1 MNAKWKRLVTAILMM
16 ALLLG
21 PIVSMQTPA
30 RAADGEDDNTFIV
43 GFDAEFPPYGYK
55 DDNGEYVGFDLD
67 LAQEV
72 CDRNGWT
79 LKKQPIEW
87 NSKDMELNS
96 GSISCIW
103 NGFTMNGREDDYT
116 WTKPY
121 VDNSQVVVVRK
132 DSGITQLDDLSG
144 KVVAVQADSSA
155 LAALTG
161 EDASEE
167 NKALCA
173 TFKELQQVGDYN
185 SAFMNL
191 ESGAVNAICMD
202 IGVANYEIESRGD
215 KFMML
220 EDRLSSE
227 EYGIGFKKGNT
238 ELRDKVQAT
247 LLDMLADGTFEE
259 IAEKWGLE
267 ESICLTADDE
277 VQEETTADD
286 NTFVV
291 GFDAEFPPYGYKN
304 DDGEYVGFDLDL
316 AQEVCDRNG
325 WTLKKQP
332 IEWNSKDMEL
342 NSGSIS
348 CIWNGFTMN
357 GREDDYTWT
366 KPYVDNSQVV
376 VVRKDSGIT
385 QLDDLSG
392 KVVAVQ
398 ADSSALAALTGED
411 ASEENKALC
420 ATFKELQQV
429 GDYNSAFMNLESG
442 AVNAI
447 CMDIGVA
454 NYEIESRGDK
464 FMMLEDRLSS
474 EEYGIGF
481 KKGNTELRDKVQATL
496 LDMLAD
502 GTFEEIAEKWGLE
515 ESICLTADDEVQE
528 ETTADDNTFVVGF
541 DAEFPPYGYK
551 NDDGEYVGFD
561 LDLAQEV
568 CDRNGWILK
577 KQPIEW
583 NSKDMELNS
592 GSISCIWNGF
602 TMNGREDAYTWTTPY
617 VDNSQVVVVR
627 KDSGITQLTDLSGK
641 VVAVQAD
648 SSALAALT
656 GEDAS
661 EENKALAETFK
672 ELQQVGDYNSAF
684 MNLESGAVNAICM
697 DIGVANYEIESRG
710 DKFMML
716 EDRLS
721 SEEYGI
727 GFKKGNTELR
737 DKVQATLLDMLA
749 DGTFEE
755 IAEKWGLEESICL
768 SPDDQVQDGNAA
780 AATATDTTSTGKKN
794 TSFWDK
800 FCSITKQLAEGLLA
814 SLVIFFLTLLFSLPL
829 GLLVAAGRMCK
840 IAPIRWLVKFYI
852 SIARGTP
859 LMLQLL
865 VVFYGPYYLFG
876 ATLTTSYRFQAVIIG
891 FALNYAAYFAEIYR
905 SGIQAVPQGQH
916 EAAKILGYSKIQTFF
931 KIVFPQ
937 MAKNILPSVTN
948 EVITLVKDTSL
959 AFAISYTEMFTLAKQ
974 VAAAQTTI
982 MPLFI
987 AGVFYYIF
995 NFVVAFVMEKIEKR
1009 MNYYR

>member
-72 CDRNGWT
+72 CDRNGWP

-132 DSGITQLDDLSG
+132 DSGITQLSDLSG

-167 NKALCA
+167 NKALCE
-173 TFKELQQVGDYN
+173 TFKDLQQVGDYN

-247 LLDMLADGTFEE
+247 LLDMLADGTFDE

-267 ESICLTADDE
+267 GSICLTADDE
-277 VQEETTADD
+277 VQEETAADD
-286 NTFVV
+286 NTF
-291 GFDAEFPPYGYKN
+291 
-304 DDGEYVGFDLDL
+304 
-316 AQEVCDRNG
+316 
-325 WTLKKQP
+325 
-332 IEWNSKDMEL
+332 I
-342 NSGSIS
+342 
-348 CIWNGFTMN
+348 
-357 GREDDYTWT
+357 
-366 KPYVDNSQVV
+366 
-376 VVRKDSGIT
+376 
-385 QLDDLSG
+385 
-392 KVVAVQ
+392 
-398 ADSSALAALTGED
+398 
-411 ASEENKALC
+411 
-420 ATFKELQQV
+420 
-429 GDYNSAFMNLESG
+429 
-442 AVNAI
+442 
-447 CMDIGVA
+447 
-454 NYEIESRGDK
+454 
-464 FMMLEDRLSS
+464 
-474 EEYGIGF
+474 
-481 KKGNTELRDKVQATL
+481 
-496 LDMLAD
+496 
-502 GTFEEIAEKWGLE
+502 
-515 ESICLTADDEVQE
+515 
-528 ETTADDNTFVVGF
+528 VGF

-627 KDSGITQLTDLSGK
+627 KDSGITQLSDLSGK

-661 EENKALAETFK
+661 EENLALAETFK
-672 ELQQVGDYNSAF
+672 DLQQVGDYNSAF

-697 DIGVANYEIESRG
+697 DIGVANYEIASRG
-710 DKFMML
+710 DKFVML

-727 GFKKGNTELR
+727 GFKLGNTELR

-768 SPDDQVQDGNAA
+768 SPDDQVQDGNV
-780 AATATDTTSTGKKN
+780 AATATDSTSTGKKN

-1009 MNYYR
+1009 MNYYH

>member
-132 DSGITQLDDLSG
+132 DSGITQLSDLSG

-167 NKALCA
+167 NKTLCA
-173 TFKELQQVGDYN
+173 TFKDLQQVGDYN

-259 IAEKWGLE
+259 IAKKWGLE
-267 ESICLTADDE
+267 GSICLTADDE
-277 VQEETTADD
+277 VQEETAADD
-286 NTFVV
+286 NTF
-291 GFDAEFPPYGYKN
+291 
-304 DDGEYVGFDLDL
+304 
-316 AQEVCDRNG
+316 
-325 WTLKKQP
+325 
-332 IEWNSKDMEL
+332 I
-342 NSGSIS
+342 
-348 CIWNGFTMN
+348 
-357 GREDDYTWT
+357 
-366 KPYVDNSQVV
+366 
-376 VVRKDSGIT
+376 
-385 QLDDLSG
+385 
-392 KVVAVQ
+392 
-398 ADSSALAALTGED
+398 
-411 ASEENKALC
+411 
-420 ATFKELQQV
+420 
-429 GDYNSAFMNLESG
+429 
-442 AVNAI
+442 
-447 CMDIGVA
+447 
-454 NYEIESRGDK
+454 
-464 FMMLEDRLSS
+464 
-474 EEYGIGF
+474 
-481 KKGNTELRDKVQATL
+481 
-496 LDMLAD
+496 
-502 GTFEEIAEKWGLE
+502 
-515 ESICLTADDEVQE
+515 
-528 ETTADDNTFVVGF
+528 VGF

-627 KDSGITQLTDLSGK
+627 KDSGITQLSDLSGK

-661 EENKALAETFK
+661 EENLALAETFK
-672 ELQQVGDYNSAF
+672 DLQQVGDYNSAF

-697 DIGVANYEIESRG
+697 DIGVANYEIASRG
-710 DKFMML
+710 DKFVML

-727 GFKKGNTELR
+727 GFKLGNTELR

-768 SPDDQVQDGNAA
+768 SPDDQVQDGNV
-780 AATATDTTSTGKKN
+780 AATATDSTSTGKKN

-905 SGIQAVPQGQH
+905 SGIQTVPQGQH

>member
-132 DSGITQLDDLSG
+132 DSGITQLSDLSG

-167 NKALCA
+167 NKTLCA
-173 TFKELQQVGDYN
+173 TFKDLQQVGDYN

-259 IAEKWGLE
+259 IAKKWGLE
-267 ESICLTADDE
+267 ES
-277 VQEETTADD
+277 V
-286 NTFVV
+286 
-291 GFDAEFPPYGYKN
+291 
-304 DDGEYVGFDLDL
+304 
-316 AQEVCDRNG
+316 
-325 WTLKKQP
+325 
-332 IEWNSKDMEL
+332 
-342 NSGSIS
+342 
-348 CIWNGFTMN
+348 
-357 GREDDYTWT
+357 
-366 KPYVDNSQVV
+366 
-376 VVRKDSGIT
+376 
-385 QLDDLSG
+385 
-392 KVVAVQ
+392 
-398 ADSSALAALTGED
+398 
-411 ASEENKALC
+411 
-420 ATFKELQQV
+420 
-429 GDYNSAFMNLESG
+429 
-442 AVNAI
+442 
-447 CMDIGVA
+447 
-454 NYEIESRGDK
+454 
-464 FMMLEDRLSS
+464 
-474 EEYGIGF
+474 
-481 KKGNTELRDKVQATL
+481 
-496 LDMLAD
+496 
-502 GTFEEIAEKWGLE
+502 
-515 ESICLTADDEVQE
+515 CLTADDEVQE

-697 DIGVANYEIESRG
+697 DIGVANYEIASRG
-710 DKFMML
+710 DKFVML

-727 GFKKGNTELR
+727 GFKLGNTELR

-768 SPDDQVQDGNAA
+768 SPDDQVQDGNV
-780 AATATDTTSTGKKN
+780 AATATDSTSIGKKN

>member
-132 DSGITQLDDLSG
+132 DSGITQLNDLAG

-167 NKALCA
+167 NKTLCA
-173 TFKELQQVGDYN
+173 TFKDLQQVGDYN

-247 LLDMLADGTFEE
+247 LLDMLADGTFDE

-267 ESICLTADDE
+267 ES
-277 VQEETTADD
+277 V
-286 NTFVV
+286 
-291 GFDAEFPPYGYKN
+291 
-304 DDGEYVGFDLDL
+304 
-316 AQEVCDRNG
+316 
-325 WTLKKQP
+325 
-332 IEWNSKDMEL
+332 
-342 NSGSIS
+342 
-348 CIWNGFTMN
+348 
-357 GREDDYTWT
+357 
-366 KPYVDNSQVV
+366 
-376 VVRKDSGIT
+376 
-385 QLDDLSG
+385 
-392 KVVAVQ
+392 
-398 ADSSALAALTGED
+398 
-411 ASEENKALC
+411 
-420 ATFKELQQV
+420 
-429 GDYNSAFMNLESG
+429 
-442 AVNAI
+442 
-447 CMDIGVA
+447 
-454 NYEIESRGDK
+454 
-464 FMMLEDRLSS
+464 
-474 EEYGIGF
+474 
-481 KKGNTELRDKVQATL
+481 
-496 LDMLAD
+496 
-502 GTFEEIAEKWGLE
+502 
-515 ESICLTADDEVQE
+515 CLTADDEVQE

-749 DGTFEE
+749 DGTFDEIAEKWGLEESVCLTADDEVQEETTADDNTFVVGFDAEFPPYGYKNDDGEYVGFDLDLAQEVCDRNGWILKKQPIEWNSKDMELNSGSISCIWNGFTMNGREDAYTWTTPYVDNSQVVVVRKDSGITQLTDLSGKVVAVQADSSALAALTGEDASEENKALAETFKELQQVGDYNSAFMNLESGAVNAICMDIGVANYEIASRGDKFVMLEDRLSSEEYGIGFKLGNTELRDKVQATLLDMLADGTFEE

-768 SPDDQVQDGNAA
+768 SPDDQVQDGNV
-780 AATATDTTSTGKKN
+780 AATATDSTSTGKKN

>member
-96 GSISCIW
+96 GSMSCIW

-132 DSGITQLDDLSG
+132 DSGITQLSDLSG

-167 NKALCA
+167 NKALCE
-173 TFKELQQVGDYN
+173 TFKDLQQVGDYS

-247 LLDMLADGTFEE
+247 LLDMLADGTFDE

-277 VQEETTADD
+277 VQEETA
-286 NTFVV
+286 
-291 GFDAEFPPYGYKN
+291 
-304 DDGEYVGFDLDL
+304 
-316 AQEVCDRNG
+316 
-325 WTLKKQP
+325 
-332 IEWNSKDMEL
+332 
-342 NSGSIS
+342 
-348 CIWNGFTMN
+348 
-357 GREDDYTWT
+357 
-366 KPYVDNSQVV
+366 
-376 VVRKDSGIT
+376 
-385 QLDDLSG
+385 
-392 KVVAVQ
+392 
-398 ADSSALAALTGED
+398 
-411 ASEENKALC
+411 
-420 ATFKELQQV
+420 
-429 GDYNSAFMNLESG
+429 
-442 AVNAI
+442 
-447 CMDIGVA
+447 
-454 NYEIESRGDK
+454 
-464 FMMLEDRLSS
+464 
-474 EEYGIGF
+474 
-481 KKGNTELRDKVQATL
+481 
-496 LDMLAD
+496 
-502 GTFEEIAEKWGLE
+502 
-515 ESICLTADDEVQE
+515 
-528 ETTADDNTFVVGF
+528 ADDNTFVVGF

-583 NSKDMELNS
+583 NSKDTELNS

-661 EENKALAETFK
+661 EENLALAETFK
-672 ELQQVGDYNSAF
+672 DLQQVGDYNSAF

-697 DIGVANYEIESRG
+697 DIGVANYEIASRG
-710 DKFMML
+710 DKFVML

-727 GFKKGNTELR
+727 GFKLGNTELR

-768 SPDDQVQDGNAA
+768 SPDDQVQDGNV
-780 AATATDTTSTGKKN
+780 AATATDSTSTGKKN

>member
-132 DSGITQLDDLSG
+132 DSGITQLSDLSG

-167 NKALCA
+167 NKTLCA
-173 TFKELQQVGDYN
+173 TFKDLQQVGDYN

-247 LLDMLADGTFEE
+247 LLDMLADGTFDE

-277 VQEETTADD
+277 VQEETA
-286 NTFVV
+286 
-291 GFDAEFPPYGYKN
+291 
-304 DDGEYVGFDLDL
+304 
-316 AQEVCDRNG
+316 
-325 WTLKKQP
+325 
-332 IEWNSKDMEL
+332 
-342 NSGSIS
+342 
-348 CIWNGFTMN
+348 
-357 GREDDYTWT
+357 
-366 KPYVDNSQVV
+366 
-376 VVRKDSGIT
+376 
-385 QLDDLSG
+385 
-392 KVVAVQ
+392 
-398 ADSSALAALTGED
+398 
-411 ASEENKALC
+411 
-420 ATFKELQQV
+420 
-429 GDYNSAFMNLESG
+429 
-442 AVNAI
+442 
-447 CMDIGVA
+447 
-454 NYEIESRGDK
+454 
-464 FMMLEDRLSS
+464 
-474 EEYGIGF
+474 
-481 KKGNTELRDKVQATL
+481 
-496 LDMLAD
+496 
-502 GTFEEIAEKWGLE
+502 
-515 ESICLTADDEVQE
+515 
-528 ETTADDNTFVVGF
+528 ADDNTFVVGF

-627 KDSGITQLTDLSGK
+627 KDSGITQLSDLSGK

-661 EENKALAETFK
+661 EENLALAETFK
-672 ELQQVGDYNSAF
+672 DLQQVGDYNSAF

-697 DIGVANYEIESRG
+697 DIGVANYEIASRG
-710 DKFMML
+710 DKFVML

-727 GFKKGNTELR
+727 GFKLGNTELR

-768 SPDDQVQDGNAA
+768 SPDDQVQDGNV
-780 AATATDTTSTGKKN
+780 AATATDSTSTGKKN

>member
-132 DSGITQLDDLSG
+132 DSGITQLSDLSG

-167 NKALCA
+167 NKALCE
-173 TFKELQQVGDYN
+173 TFKDLQQVGDYN

-247 LLDMLADGTFEE
+247 LLDMLADGTFDE

-277 VQEETTADD
+277 VQEETA
-286 NTFVV
+286 
-291 GFDAEFPPYGYKN
+291 
-304 DDGEYVGFDLDL
+304 
-316 AQEVCDRNG
+316 
-325 WTLKKQP
+325 
-332 IEWNSKDMEL
+332 
-342 NSGSIS
+342 
-348 CIWNGFTMN
+348 
-357 GREDDYTWT
+357 
-366 KPYVDNSQVV
+366 
-376 VVRKDSGIT
+376 
-385 QLDDLSG
+385 
-392 KVVAVQ
+392 
-398 ADSSALAALTGED
+398 
-411 ASEENKALC
+411 
-420 ATFKELQQV
+420 
-429 GDYNSAFMNLESG
+429 
-442 AVNAI
+442 
-447 CMDIGVA
+447 
-454 NYEIESRGDK
+454 
-464 FMMLEDRLSS
+464 
-474 EEYGIGF
+474 
-481 KKGNTELRDKVQATL
+481 
-496 LDMLAD
+496 
-502 GTFEEIAEKWGLE
+502 
-515 ESICLTADDEVQE
+515 
-528 ETTADDNTFVVGF
+528 ADDNTFVVGF

-661 EENKALAETFK
+661 EENLALAETFK
-672 ELQQVGDYNSAF
+672 DLQQVGDYNSAF

-697 DIGVANYEIESRG
+697 DIGVANYEIASRG
-710 DKFMML
+710 DKFVML

-727 GFKKGNTELR
+727 GFKLGNTELR

-768 SPDDQVQDGNAA
+768 SPDDQVQDGNV
-780 AATATDTTSTGKKN
+780 AATATDSTSTGKKN

-916 EAAKILGYSKIQTFF
+916 EAAKILGYSKSQTFF

-1009 MNYYR
+1009 MNYYH

>member
-96 GSISCIW
+96 GLISCIW

-132 DSGITQLDDLSG
+132 DSGITQLNDLSG

-167 NKALCA
+167 NKALCE
-173 TFKELQQVGDYN
+173 TFKDLQQVGDYN

-247 LLDMLADGTFEE
+247 LLDMLADGTFDE
-259 IAEKWGLE
+259 IAK
-267 ESICLTADDE
+267 
-277 VQEETTADD
+277 
-286 NTFVV
+286 
-291 GFDAEFPPYGYKN
+291 
-304 DDGEYVGFDLDL
+304 
-316 AQEVCDRNG
+316 
-325 WTLKKQP
+325 
-332 IEWNSKDMEL
+332 
-342 NSGSIS
+342 
-348 CIWNGFTMN
+348 
-357 GREDDYTWT
+357 
-366 KPYVDNSQVV
+366 
-376 VVRKDSGIT
+376 
-385 QLDDLSG
+385 
-392 KVVAVQ
+392 
-398 ADSSALAALTGED
+398 
-411 ASEENKALC
+411 
-420 ATFKELQQV
+420 
-429 GDYNSAFMNLESG
+429 
-442 AVNAI
+442 
-447 CMDIGVA
+447 
-454 NYEIESRGDK
+454 
-464 FMMLEDRLSS
+464 
-474 EEYGIGF
+474 
-481 KKGNTELRDKVQATL
+481 
-496 LDMLAD
+496 
-502 GTFEEIAEKWGLE
+502 KWGLE

-780 AATATDTTSTGKKN
+780 AATATDTTSTCKKN

-916 EAAKILGYSKIQTFF
+916 EAAKILGYSKSQTFF

-1009 MNYYR
+1009 MNYYH

>member
-132 DSGITQLDDLSG
+132 DSGITQLSDLAG

-167 NKALCA
+167 NKALCE
-173 TFKELQQVGDYN
+173 TFKDLQQVGDYN

-259 IAEKWGLE
+259 IAKKWGLE

-291 GFDAEFPPYGYKN
+291 GFDAEFPPYGYK
-304 DDGEYVGFDLDL
+304 
-316 AQEVCDRNG
+316 
-325 WTLKKQP
+325 
-332 IEWNSKDMEL
+332 
-342 NSGSIS
+342 
-348 CIWNGFTMN
+348 
-357 GREDDYTWT
+357 
-366 KPYVDNSQVV
+366 
-376 VVRKDSGIT
+376 
-385 QLDDLSG
+385 
-392 KVVAVQ
+392 
-398 ADSSALAALTGED
+398 
-411 ASEENKALC
+411 
-420 ATFKELQQV
+420 
-429 GDYNSAFMNLESG
+429 
-442 AVNAI
+442 
-447 CMDIGVA
+447 
-454 NYEIESRGDK
+454 
-464 FMMLEDRLSS
+464 
-474 EEYGIGF
+474 
-481 KKGNTELRDKVQATL
+481 
-496 LDMLAD
+496 
-502 GTFEEIAEKWGLE
+502 
-515 ESICLTADDEVQE
+515 
-528 ETTADDNTFVVGF
+528 DDN
-541 DAEFPPYGYK
+541 
-551 NDDGEYVGFD
+551 GEYVGFD

-661 EENKALAETFK
+661 EENKALAATFK

-768 SPDDQVQDGNAA
+768 SPDDQVQDGNVA

-916 EAAKILGYSKIQTFF
+916 EAAKILGYSKSQTFF

-1009 MNYYR
+1009 MNYYH

>member
-132 DSGITQLDDLSG
+132 DSGITQLNDLSG

-173 TFKELQQVGDYN
+173 TFKDLQQVGDYN

-247 LLDMLADGTFEE
+247 LLDMLADGTFDE

-277 VQEETTADD
+277 VQEETA
-286 NTFVV
+286 
-291 GFDAEFPPYGYKN
+291 
-304 DDGEYVGFDLDL
+304 
-316 AQEVCDRNG
+316 
-325 WTLKKQP
+325 
-332 IEWNSKDMEL
+332 
-342 NSGSIS
+342 
-348 CIWNGFTMN
+348 
-357 GREDDYTWT
+357 
-366 KPYVDNSQVV
+366 
-376 VVRKDSGIT
+376 
-385 QLDDLSG
+385 
-392 KVVAVQ
+392 
-398 ADSSALAALTGED
+398 
-411 ASEENKALC
+411 
-420 ATFKELQQV
+420 
-429 GDYNSAFMNLESG
+429 
-442 AVNAI
+442 
-447 CMDIGVA
+447 
-454 NYEIESRGDK
+454 
-464 FMMLEDRLSS
+464 
-474 EEYGIGF
+474 
-481 KKGNTELRDKVQATL
+481 
-496 LDMLAD
+496 
-502 GTFEEIAEKWGLE
+502 
-515 ESICLTADDEVQE
+515 
-528 ETTADDNTFVVGF
+528 ADDNTFVVGF

-661 EENKALAETFK
+661 EENLALAETFK
-672 ELQQVGDYNSAF
+672 DLQQVGDYNSAF

-697 DIGVANYEIESRG
+697 DIGVANYEIASRG
-710 DKFMML
+710 DKFVML

-727 GFKKGNTELR
+727 GFKLGNTELR

-768 SPDDQVQDGNAA
+768 SPDDQVQDGNV
-780 AATATDTTSTGKKN
+780 AATATDSTSTGKKN

>member
-132 DSGITQLDDLSG
+132 DSGITQLSDLAG

-173 TFKELQQVGDYN
+173 TFKDLQQVGDYN

-220 EDRLSSE
+220 EERLSSE

-247 LLDMLADGTFEE
+247 LLDMLADGTFDE

-277 VQEETTADD
+277 VQEETA
-286 NTFVV
+286 
-291 GFDAEFPPYGYKN
+291 
-304 DDGEYVGFDLDL
+304 
-316 AQEVCDRNG
+316 
-325 WTLKKQP
+325 
-332 IEWNSKDMEL
+332 
-342 NSGSIS
+342 
-348 CIWNGFTMN
+348 
-357 GREDDYTWT
+357 
-366 KPYVDNSQVV
+366 
-376 VVRKDSGIT
+376 
-385 QLDDLSG
+385 
-392 KVVAVQ
+392 
-398 ADSSALAALTGED
+398 
-411 ASEENKALC
+411 
-420 ATFKELQQV
+420 
-429 GDYNSAFMNLESG
+429 
-442 AVNAI
+442 
-447 CMDIGVA
+447 
-454 NYEIESRGDK
+454 
-464 FMMLEDRLSS
+464 
-474 EEYGIGF
+474 
-481 KKGNTELRDKVQATL
+481 
-496 LDMLAD
+496 
-502 GTFEEIAEKWGLE
+502 
-515 ESICLTADDEVQE
+515 
-528 ETTADDNTFVVGF
+528 ADDNTFVVGF

-627 KDSGITQLTDLSGK
+627 KDSGITQLTDLTGK

-768 SPDDQVQDGNAA
+768 SPDDQVQDGNV
-780 AATATDTTSTGKKN
+780 AATATDSTSTGKKN

>member
-132 DSGITQLDDLSG
+132 DSGITQLNDLSG

-173 TFKELQQVGDYN
+173 TFKDLQQVGDYN

-247 LLDMLADGTFEE
+247 LLDMLADGTFDE

-277 VQEETTADD
+277 VQEETA
-286 NTFVV
+286 
-291 GFDAEFPPYGYKN
+291 
-304 DDGEYVGFDLDL
+304 
-316 AQEVCDRNG
+316 
-325 WTLKKQP
+325 
-332 IEWNSKDMEL
+332 
-342 NSGSIS
+342 
-348 CIWNGFTMN
+348 
-357 GREDDYTWT
+357 
-366 KPYVDNSQVV
+366 
-376 VVRKDSGIT
+376 
-385 QLDDLSG
+385 
-392 KVVAVQ
+392 
-398 ADSSALAALTGED
+398 
-411 ASEENKALC
+411 
-420 ATFKELQQV
+420 
-429 GDYNSAFMNLESG
+429 
-442 AVNAI
+442 
-447 CMDIGVA
+447 
-454 NYEIESRGDK
+454 
-464 FMMLEDRLSS
+464 
-474 EEYGIGF
+474 
-481 KKGNTELRDKVQATL
+481 
-496 LDMLAD
+496 
-502 GTFEEIAEKWGLE
+502 
-515 ESICLTADDEVQE
+515 
-528 ETTADDNTFVVGF
+528 ADDNTFVVGF

-697 DIGVANYEIESRG
+697 DIGVANYEIASRG
-710 DKFMML
+710 DKFVML

-727 GFKKGNTELR
+727 GFKLGNTELR

-768 SPDDQVQDGNAA
+768 SPDDQVQDGNV
-780 AATATDTTSTGKKN
+780 AATATDSTSTGKKN

>member
-132 DSGITQLDDLSG
+132 DSGITQLSDLSG

-167 NKALCA
+167 NKALCE
-173 TFKELQQVGDYN
+173 TFKDLQQVGDYN

-247 LLDMLADGTFEE
+247 LLDMLADGTFDE

-267 ESICLTADDE
+267 GSICLTADDE
-277 VQEETTADD
+277 VQEETAADD
-286 NTFVV
+286 NTF
-291 GFDAEFPPYGYKN
+291 
-304 DDGEYVGFDLDL
+304 
-316 AQEVCDRNG
+316 
-325 WTLKKQP
+325 
-332 IEWNSKDMEL
+332 I
-342 NSGSIS
+342 
-348 CIWNGFTMN
+348 
-357 GREDDYTWT
+357 
-366 KPYVDNSQVV
+366 
-376 VVRKDSGIT
+376 
-385 QLDDLSG
+385 
-392 KVVAVQ
+392 
-398 ADSSALAALTGED
+398 
-411 ASEENKALC
+411 
-420 ATFKELQQV
+420 
-429 GDYNSAFMNLESG
+429 
-442 AVNAI
+442 
-447 CMDIGVA
+447 
-454 NYEIESRGDK
+454 
-464 FMMLEDRLSS
+464 
-474 EEYGIGF
+474 
-481 KKGNTELRDKVQATL
+481 
-496 LDMLAD
+496 
-502 GTFEEIAEKWGLE
+502 
-515 ESICLTADDEVQE
+515 
-528 ETTADDNTFVVGF
+528 VGF

-627 KDSGITQLTDLSGK
+627 KDSGITQLSDLSGK

-661 EENKALAETFK
+661 EENLALAETFK
-672 ELQQVGDYNSAF
+672 DLQQVGDYNSAF

-697 DIGVANYEIESRG
+697 DIGVANYEIASRG
-710 DKFMML
+710 DKFVML

-727 GFKKGNTELR
+727 GFKLGNTELR

-768 SPDDQVQDGNAA
+768 SPDDQVQDGNV

-1009 MNYYR
+1009 MNYYH

>member
-116 WTKPY
+116 WTKSY

-132 DSGITQLDDLSG
+132 DSGITQLSDLSG

-167 NKALCA
+167 NKALCE
-173 TFKELQQVGDYN
+173 TFKDLQQVGDYN

-247 LLDMLADGTFEE
+247 LLDMLADGTFDE

-267 ESICLTADDE
+267 GSICLTADDE
-277 VQEETTADD
+277 VQEETAADD
-286 NTFVV
+286 NTF
-291 GFDAEFPPYGYKN
+291 
-304 DDGEYVGFDLDL
+304 
-316 AQEVCDRNG
+316 
-325 WTLKKQP
+325 
-332 IEWNSKDMEL
+332 I
-342 NSGSIS
+342 
-348 CIWNGFTMN
+348 
-357 GREDDYTWT
+357 
-366 KPYVDNSQVV
+366 
-376 VVRKDSGIT
+376 
-385 QLDDLSG
+385 
-392 KVVAVQ
+392 
-398 ADSSALAALTGED
+398 
-411 ASEENKALC
+411 
-420 ATFKELQQV
+420 
-429 GDYNSAFMNLESG
+429 
-442 AVNAI
+442 
-447 CMDIGVA
+447 
-454 NYEIESRGDK
+454 
-464 FMMLEDRLSS
+464 
-474 EEYGIGF
+474 
-481 KKGNTELRDKVQATL
+481 
-496 LDMLAD
+496 
-502 GTFEEIAEKWGLE
+502 
-515 ESICLTADDEVQE
+515 
-528 ETTADDNTFVVGF
+528 VGF

-627 KDSGITQLTDLSGK
+627 KDSGITQLSDLSGK

-661 EENKALAETFK
+661 EENLALAETFK
-672 ELQQVGDYNSAF
+672 DLQQVGDYNSAF

-697 DIGVANYEIESRG
+697 DIGVANYEIASRG
-710 DKFMML
+710 DKFVML

-727 GFKKGNTELR
+727 GFKLGNTELR

-768 SPDDQVQDGNAA
+768 SPDDQVQDGNV
-780 AATATDTTSTGKKN
+780 AATATDSTSTGKKN

-1009 MNYYR
+1009 MNYYH

>member
-132 DSGITQLDDLSG
+132 DSGITQLSDLSG

-167 NKALCA
+167 NKALCE
-173 TFKELQQVGDYN
+173 TFKDLQQVGDYN

-247 LLDMLADGTFEE
+247 LLDMLADGTFDE
-259 IAEKWGLE
+259 IAEKWVLE
-267 ESICLTADDE
+267 GSICLTADDE
-277 VQEETTADD
+277 VQEETAADD
-286 NTFVV
+286 NTF
-291 GFDAEFPPYGYKN
+291 
-304 DDGEYVGFDLDL
+304 
-316 AQEVCDRNG
+316 
-325 WTLKKQP
+325 
-332 IEWNSKDMEL
+332 I
-342 NSGSIS
+342 
-348 CIWNGFTMN
+348 
-357 GREDDYTWT
+357 
-366 KPYVDNSQVV
+366 
-376 VVRKDSGIT
+376 
-385 QLDDLSG
+385 
-392 KVVAVQ
+392 
-398 ADSSALAALTGED
+398 
-411 ASEENKALC
+411 
-420 ATFKELQQV
+420 
-429 GDYNSAFMNLESG
+429 
-442 AVNAI
+442 
-447 CMDIGVA
+447 
-454 NYEIESRGDK
+454 
-464 FMMLEDRLSS
+464 
-474 EEYGIGF
+474 
-481 KKGNTELRDKVQATL
+481 
-496 LDMLAD
+496 
-502 GTFEEIAEKWGLE
+502 
-515 ESICLTADDEVQE
+515 
-528 ETTADDNTFVVGF
+528 VGF

-627 KDSGITQLTDLSGK
+627 KDSGITQLSDLSGK

-661 EENKALAETFK
+661 EENLALAETFK
-672 ELQQVGDYNSAF
+672 DLQQVGDYNSAF

-697 DIGVANYEIESRG
+697 DIGVANYEIASRG
-710 DKFMML
+710 DKFVML

-727 GFKKGNTELR
+727 GFKLGNTELR

-768 SPDDQVQDGNAA
+768 SPDDQVQDGNV
-780 AATATDTTSTGKKN
+780 AATATDSTSTGKKN

-1009 MNYYR
+1009 MNYYH

>member
-1 MNAKWKRLVTAILMM
+1 
-16 ALLLG
+16 
-21 PIVSMQTPA
+21 
-30 RAADGEDDNTFIV
+30 
-43 GFDAEFPPYGYK
+43 
-55 DDNGEYVGFDLD
+55 
-67 LAQEV
+67 
-72 CDRNGWT
+72 
-79 LKKQPIEW
+79 
-87 NSKDMELNS
+87 
-96 GSISCIW
+96 
-103 NGFTMNGREDDYT
+103 
-116 WTKPY
+116 
-121 VDNSQVVVVRK
+121 
-132 DSGITQLDDLSG
+132 
-144 KVVAVQADSSA
+144 
-155 LAALTG
+155 
-161 EDASEE
+161 
-167 NKALCA
+167 
-173 TFKELQQVGDYN
+173 
-185 SAFMNL
+185 MNL

-247 LLDMLADGTFEE
+247 LLDMLADGTFDE

-267 ESICLTADDE
+267 GSICLTADDE
-277 VQEETTADD
+277 VQEETAADD
-286 NTFVV
+286 NTF
-291 GFDAEFPPYGYKN
+291 
-304 DDGEYVGFDLDL
+304 
-316 AQEVCDRNG
+316 
-325 WTLKKQP
+325 
-332 IEWNSKDMEL
+332 I
-342 NSGSIS
+342 
-348 CIWNGFTMN
+348 
-357 GREDDYTWT
+357 
-366 KPYVDNSQVV
+366 
-376 VVRKDSGIT
+376 
-385 QLDDLSG
+385 
-392 KVVAVQ
+392 
-398 ADSSALAALTGED
+398 
-411 ASEENKALC
+411 
-420 ATFKELQQV
+420 
-429 GDYNSAFMNLESG
+429 
-442 AVNAI
+442 
-447 CMDIGVA
+447 
-454 NYEIESRGDK
+454 
-464 FMMLEDRLSS
+464 
-474 EEYGIGF
+474 
-481 KKGNTELRDKVQATL
+481 
-496 LDMLAD
+496 
-502 GTFEEIAEKWGLE
+502 
-515 ESICLTADDEVQE
+515 
-528 ETTADDNTFVVGF
+528 VGF

-627 KDSGITQLTDLSGK
+627 KDSGITQLSDLSGK

-661 EENKALAETFK
+661 EENLALAETFK
-672 ELQQVGDYNSAF
+672 DLQQVGDYNSAF

-697 DIGVANYEIESRG
+697 DIGVANYEIASRG
-710 DKFMML
+710 DKFVML

-727 GFKKGNTELR
+727 GFKLGNTELR

-768 SPDDQVQDGNAA
+768 SPDDQVQDGNV
-780 AATATDTTSTGKKN
+780 AATATDSTSTGKKN

-1009 MNYYR
+1009 MNYYH